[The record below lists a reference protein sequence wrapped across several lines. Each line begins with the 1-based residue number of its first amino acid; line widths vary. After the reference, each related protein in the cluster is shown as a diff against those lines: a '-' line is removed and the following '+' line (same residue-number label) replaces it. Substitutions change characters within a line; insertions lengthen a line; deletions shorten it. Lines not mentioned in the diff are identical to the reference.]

1 MSPGRTGLYHFR
13 YRAYTVTARS
23 DIFNADA
30 EPQACP
36 QAISA
41 QGNRAARRCGAAGC
55 AEEVMLAHGFTFQQ
69 LAELVREGFA
79 VATTERIVGGGQTF
93 EDARFKITGAG
104 RQTLGGQNDG
114 PGA

>member
-1 MSPGRTGLYHFR
+1 MPTPSRKRVLKPYQR
-13 YRAYTVTARS
+13 RAIVLFA
-23 DIFNADA
+23 
-30 EPQACP
+30 
-36 QAISA
+36 
-41 QGNRAARRCGAAGC
+41 GCGAAGC